1 MNVRLPRITDRHLSI
16 ASAAA
21 VTGAAAAISYHA
33 ELGIAHHIGIP
44 DPLAYLFPLCIDG
57 VAGVAMVA
65 LRTIPAARGAD
76 RAQVWAILLLAALVS
91 TLANGA
97 DAAAGGLPLPLVG
110 LTTNALWSTVPA
122 VGYAIALHVLGLLH
136 APAAPASTRSARSAL
151 PPERADRP
159 KRRHAPAR
167 GWRTPRVMRN
177 GVEMSAAHARK
188 LDAASARAQGG
199 SADAAAA

>member
-110 LTTNALWSTVPA
+110 LT
-122 VGYAIALHVLGLLH
+122 
-136 APAAPASTRSARSAL
+136 
-151 PPERADRP
+151 PPERAGRP
-159 KRRHAPAR
+159 KRAHTPAH
-167 GWRTPRVMRN
+167 GWRGPRVVRN
-177 GVEMSAAHARK
+177 GVEMSASHARR
-188 LDAASARAQGG
+188 LDALARAQGG